1 MTKKERKEKEDQ
13 KRNCTKKAM
22 ESVQI
27 ESKRTNIGSNIK
39 TYNGQK
45 SDIGSLGLSYVS

>member
-1 MTKKERKEKEDQ
+1 MTKQERKEIEDQ
-13 KRNCTKKAM
+13 KRNYTKKAM
-22 ESVQI
+22 ESVEI

-45 SDIGSLGLSYVS
+45 LTMDS